1 MRNLISNLNVIRDTR
16 ISGIVRNGFAR
27 ISTLVA
33 DLDGVRGLDG
43 KCLTWLR
50 PETGSSETWRAY
62 PGHTEIMP
70 VTRAVMPAR
79 FAAQPLAAVFGK
91 PLHAIAIAD
100 QTCPCYRRLSEQ
112 ASQRECS
119 GPDRSTAS
127 IG

>member
-33 DLDGVRGLDG
+33 DLHGVIEFAG
-43 KCLTWLR
+43 KCMASMH
-50 PETGSSETWRAY
+50 PGTGW
-62 PGHTEIMP
+62 HTEIMP
-70 VTRAVMPAR
+70 ATHAVMPAR
-79 FAAQPLAAVFGK
+79 FPAGPLAAAFGK

-100 QTCPCYRRLSEQ
+100 QTCPSYRRLYEQ
-112 ASQRECS
+112 TRQRECS
-119 GPDRSTAS
+119 RPSRSNTS

>member
-33 DLDGVRGLDG
+33 DLDGVRDLDG

-50 PETGSSETWRAY
+50 PETGSPETWRAY
-62 PGHTEIMP
+62 QGYIEIMP
-70 VTRAVMPAR
+70 VTHAVVLAR
-79 FAAQPLAAVFGK
+79 FAAPPLAAVFGK

-100 QTCPCYRRLSEQ
+100 QTCPCYRRLNEQ
-112 ASQRECS
+112 ASQHECS
-119 GPDRSTAS
+119 APGRSTAS